1 MDILKN
7 VIKSSLSQGNSL
19 YTEIKTWKNYKEL
32 KTLEQRKNESRMLA
46 NKYPEKI
53 PLIINECSDE
63 YKYKLKRK
71 MLLPIEMTV
80 GQLMFSIRSKF
91 SINKDETLLIFI
103 GKIMPKS
110 STLISELHKQ
120 YKDEDGF
127 LYVTILKESVFG

>member
-1 MDILKN
+1 MEILNN
-7 VIKSSLSQGNSL
+7 VIKSSLSQGNSP
-19 YTEIKTWKNYKEL
+19 YIEIKTWKNYKEL

-91 SINKDETLLIFI
+91 SINKDEALLIFI

>member
-1 MDILKN
+1 
-7 VIKSSLSQGNSL
+7 VIKSSLSQSNSP
-19 YTEIKTWKNYKEL
+19 YIEIKTWKNYKEL

-91 SINKDETLLIFI
+91 SINKDEALLIFI